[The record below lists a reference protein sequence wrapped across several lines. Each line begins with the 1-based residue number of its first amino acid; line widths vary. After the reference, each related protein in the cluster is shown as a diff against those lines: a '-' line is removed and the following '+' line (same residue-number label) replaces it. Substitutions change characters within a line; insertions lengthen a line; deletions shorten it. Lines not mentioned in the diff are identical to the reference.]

1 MKAPRAGLIGTGAF
15 NFFRGLKHT
24 GGGRMNGN
32 RTQFQRTG
40 RWGAAAA
47 VAAFAFTTCAASAFD
62 DQPKPSGIAPAE
74 LIKTAVK
81 DLIAMQEEDGD
92 WPYQGVYRV
101 AGQIPVGYRIGGTA
115 LVCEG
120 LLAAAPDDKKA
131 DAAIE
136 RGVAFILKTLEHPLM
151 VPSTR
156 DTYDVRVWGHCYAL
170 DLFCRLRETKRM
182 GTHAKAIEVWIPRL
196 VAALIKEELPKGGW
210 NYANRRAHA
219 AFVTCPVTQAL
230 LLARAQS
237 EDVPDEVFTR
247 ARAALE
253 GSRMNSGTFI
263 YSGRVPEDLK
273 KDNGKDLPGS
283 VARSAVSETTLQL
296 LGGGSV
302 KAVDAAISAFH
313 EHWEWLEK
321 RRKKTG
327 THVPPYGIAPYYFY
341 YGHRYAAQAIQMLPA
356 AQRQAERE
364 KMLEKIMRTRDEDGT
379 WNDRVFPR
387 SRNFGT
393 NMVMLA
399 LLGDKAPMPP
409 TLAEAVKIKVRTD
422 APSLAWSD
430 KNTTQP
436 VEAAGGKPA
445 QPVAQ
450 PEK

>member
-1 MKAPRAGLIGTGAF
+1 MGVSHERAWR
-15 NFFRGLKHT
+15 RGH
-24 GGGRMNGN
+24 
-32 RTQFQRTG
+32 
-40 RWGAAAA
+40 WGATAAL
-47 VAAFAFTTCAASAFD
+47 AAFALAAYSAVARD
-62 DQPKPSGIAPAE
+62 DAPKAPAISPAE
-74 LIKTAVK
+74 LIKTAVRE
-81 DLIAMQEEDGD
+81 LIDMQEEDGD

-120 LLAAAPDDKKA
+120 LLAAAPDDKEA

-170 DLFCRLRETKRM
+170 DLFCRLREARRM
-182 GTHAKAIEVWIPRL
+182 GAHAKAIESWIPRL

-210 NYANRRAHA
+210 NYANRKAHA
-219 AFVTCPVTQAL
+219 AFVTSPVTQAL
-230 LLARAQS
+230 LLARSQG

-247 ARAALE
+247 SREALE
-253 GSRMNSGTFI
+253 GSRQDSGTFV
-263 YSGRVPEDLK
+263 YSGIVPAAKK
-273 KDNGKDLPGS
+273 KDAGTDLPGS
-283 VARSAVSETTLQL
+283 VARSAVSETTLRL
-296 LGGGSV
+296 LGGGSD
-302 KAVDAAISAFH
+302 KAIDAAIGAFH
-313 EHWEWLEK
+313 EHWGWLEK
-321 RRKKTG
+321 RRKQTG

-341 YGHRYAAQAIQMLPA
+341 YGHRYAAQAIEMLPKDRRPE
-356 AQRQAERE
+356 QRE
-364 KMLEKIMRTRDEDGT
+364 KMLEKILRTRDEDGT

-409 TLAEAVKIKVRTD
+409 ALAEAAKSKVRTD
-422 APSLAWSD
+422 SPSLAWSN
-430 KNTTQP
+430 KPTTQA
-436 VEAAGGKPA
+436 VGAAGGKSN
-445 QPVAQ
+445 QPTAP

>member
-1 MKAPRAGLIGTGAF
+1 MTGA
-15 NFFRGLKHT
+15 
-24 GGGRMNGN
+24 
-32 RTQFQRTG
+32 RTPMRRIG
-40 RWGAAAA
+40 VYGAVAG
-47 VAAFAFTTCAASAFD
+47 VAAFVLAVYSASARD
-62 DQPKPSGIAPAE
+62 DVPDAEKTIAPAE

-81 DLIAMQEEDGD
+81 DLIDMQEKDGD

-120 LLAAAPDDKKA
+120 LLAAASGDKKA
-131 DAAIE
+131 DSAIE

-151 VPSTR
+151 EPSTR

-170 DLFCRLRETKRM
+170 DLFCRLRDAKRM
-182 GTHAKAIEVWIPRL
+182 GAHGKAIEAWIPRL

-219 AFVTCPVTQAL
+219 SFVTCPVAQAL
-230 LLARAQS
+230 LLARSQG
-237 EDVPDEVFTR
+237 ENVPDEVFKR

-253 GSRMNSGTFI
+253 GSRLQSGTFV
-263 YSGRVPEDLK
+263 YSGVVPEARR
-273 KDNGKDLPGS
+273 KDEGKDLPGS
-283 VARSAVSETTLQL
+283 VARSAVSETTLRL

-302 KAVDAAISAFH
+302 KAIDAAIGAFH

-327 THVPPYGIAPYYFY
+327 THEPPYGIAPYYFY
-341 YGHRYAAQAIQMLPA
+341 YGHRYAAQAIQMLPEGRRA
-356 AQRQAERE
+356 AERD
-364 KMLEKIMRTRDEDGT
+364 KLLEKIMRTRDEDGT

-399 LLGDKAPMPP
+399 LLGEKAPMPP
-409 TLAEAVKIKVRTD
+409 ALADAEKTPVRSDSPSIAWVNNSTTKPAEAVD
-422 APSLAWSD
+422 GES
-430 KNTTQP
+430 
-436 VEAAGGKPA
+436 GKPTA
-445 QPVAQ
+445 HS
-450 PEK
+450 EK

>member
-1 MKAPRAGLIGTGAF
+1 MGVSHDRVW
-15 NFFRGLKHT
+15 R
-24 GGGRMNGN
+24 R
-32 RTQFQRTG
+32 G
-40 RWGAAAA
+40 RWGAMAALAVFVMAAYSASARDDAPKPAA
-47 VAAFAFTTCAASAFD
+47 VSP
-62 DQPKPSGIAPAE
+62 QE

-81 DLIAMQEEDGD
+81 ELIAMQEEDGD

-170 DLFCRLRETKRM
+170 DLFCRLREAKRM
-182 GTHAKAIEVWIPRL
+182 GAHAIAIESWIPRL

-230 LLARAQS
+230 LLARSQG
-237 EDVPDEVFTR
+237 EDVSDEVFKR
-247 ARAALE
+247 SREVLE
-253 GSRMNSGTFI
+253 GSRQDSGTFV
-263 YSGRVPEDLK
+263 YSGRVSEARK
-273 KDNGKDLPGS
+273 KDSGKDLPGS

-302 KAVDAAISAFH
+302 KSIGAAIGAFH

-327 THVPPYGIAPYYFY
+327 THEPPYGIAPYYFY
-341 YGHRYAAQAIQMLPA
+341 YGHRYAAQAIEMLP
-356 AQRQAERE
+356 RERRPE
-364 KMLEKIMRTRDEDGT
+364 ERAKLLEKIMQTRDDDGT

-409 TLAEAVKIKVRTD
+409 ALAEAAKSRVRTD
-422 APSLAWSD
+422 SPSLAWSD
-430 KNTTQP
+430 KTTTQP
-436 VEAAGGKPA
+436 VEAAGGKPGR
-445 QPVAQ
+445 PTAQ

>member
-1 MKAPRAGLIGTGAF
+1 MAFAQHPQRRIGA
-15 NFFRGLKHT
+15 
-24 GGGRMNGN
+24 
-32 RTQFQRTG
+32 
-40 RWGAAAA
+40 WGAIAAIA
-47 VAAFAFTTCAASAFD
+47 VFALAAYGAMARD
-62 DQPKPSGIAPAE
+62 DVSEVEKKVAPAE

-81 DLIAMQEEDGD
+81 ELIAMQEEEGD

-170 DLFCRLRETKRM
+170 DLFCRLREARRM
-182 GTHAKAIEVWIPRL
+182 GAHGNAIESWIPRL

-230 LLARAQS
+230 LLARSQG
-237 EDVPDEVFTR
+237 EDVPDEVFKR
-247 ARAALE
+247 AREALE
-253 GSRMNSGTFI
+253 GSRQDSGTFV
-263 YSGRVPEDLK
+263 YSGLVPAAKK
-273 KDNGKDLPGS
+273 KDSGKDLPGS

-302 KAVDAAISAFH
+302 KSIDAAIGAFH
-313 EHWEWLEK
+313 EHWQWLEK

-327 THVPPYGIAPYYFY
+327 THEPPYGIAPYYFY
-341 YGHRYAAQAIQMLPA
+341 YGHRYAAQAIEMLPR
-356 AQRQAERE
+356 QRRGEERQRL
-364 KMLEKIMRTRDEDGT
+364 LEKIMRTRDEDGT

-399 LLGDKAPMPP
+399 LLGEKAPMPP
-409 TLAEAVKIKVRTD
+409 ALAEAEKTKVRTD
-422 APSLAWSD
+422 SPSLAWSG
-430 KNTTQP
+430 KATS
-436 VEAAGGKPA
+436 KPA
-445 QPVAQ
+445 EANEGELRKPVAQ
-450 PEK
+450 SEK

>member
-1 MKAPRAGLIGTGAF
+1 MIGA
-15 NFFRGLKHT
+15 RVPMRRM
-24 GGGRMNGN
+24 GGYG
-32 RTQFQRTG
+32 TI
-40 RWGAAAA
+40 AS
-47 VAAFAFTTCAASAFD
+47 VAAFVFTANSALACD
-62 DQPKPSGIAPAE
+62 DVPEAGKTVAPAE

-81 DLIAMQEEDGD
+81 ELIAMQEEDGD

-131 DAAIE
+131 AAAIE
-136 RGVAFILKTLEHPLM
+136 RGIAFILKTLEHPLM

-170 DLFCRLRETKRM
+170 DLFCRLREAKQM
-182 GTHAKAIEVWIPRL
+182 GAHSKAIESWIPRL

-210 NYANRRAHA
+210 NYDNRRVHA
-219 AFVTCPVTQAL
+219 AFVTSPVTQAL
-230 LLARAQS
+230 LLARAQG
-237 EDVPDEVFTR
+237 EDVPDEVFKR
-247 ARAALE
+247 AREALE
-253 GSRMNSGTFI
+253 GSRLNSGTFI
-263 YSGRVPEDLK
+263 YSGLVPAARKND
-273 KDNGKDLPGS
+273 DGKDLPGS

-313 EHWEWLEK
+313 EHWKWLEK

-341 YGHRYAAQAIQMLPA
+341 YGHRYAGQAIQMLPED
-356 AQRQAERE
+356 QRAAER
-364 KMLEKIMRTRDEDGT
+364 KRLVEKIMRTRDEDGT

-399 LLGDKAPMPP
+399 LLGDKAPLPP
-409 TLAEAVKIKVRTD
+409 SWAEAAKSKVRTD
-422 APSLAWSD
+422 SPSLAWSD
-430 KNTTQP
+430 KATTQP
-436 VEAAGGKPA
+436 VEKAGSDS
-445 QPVAQ
+445 QPPTAQ

>member
-1 MKAPRAGLIGTGAF
+1 MIGARIPIQRMGACGAVAGL
-15 NFFRGLKHT
+15 
-24 GGGRMNGN
+24 
-32 RTQFQRTG
+32 
-40 RWGAAAA
+40 
-47 VAAFAFTTCAASAFD
+47 AAFALAAFSALARD
-62 DQPKPSGIAPAE
+62 DVPEAGKIIAPAE

-81 DLIAMQEEDGD
+81 ELIDMQEENGD

-120 LLAAAPDDKKA
+120 LLAAAPGDQKA

-151 VPSTR
+151 VPSKR

-170 DLFCRLRETKRM
+170 DLFCRLREAKRM
-182 GTHAKAIEVWIPRL
+182 GAQAQSIESWIPRL

-230 LLARAQS
+230 LLARSQG
-237 EDVPDEVFTR
+237 EDVPDEVFKR
-247 ARAALE
+247 ARQALE
-253 GSRMNSGTFI
+253 GSRLDSGTFV
-263 YSGRVPEDLK
+263 YSGMVRAGKK
-273 KDNGKDLPGS
+273 KDDGKELPGS

-302 KAVDAAISAFH
+302 KAIDASIGAFH

-327 THVPPYGIAPYYFY
+327 THEPPYGIAPYYFY
-341 YGHRYAAQAIQMLPA
+341 YGHRYAAQAIEMLPKERRG
-356 AQRQAERE
+356 QERE

-399 LLGDKAPMPP
+399 LLGEKAPMPP
-409 TLAEAVKIKVRTD
+409 ALAEAAKTRVRTD
-422 APSLAWSD
+422 SPALAWD
-430 KNTTQP
+430 GKATTQP
-436 VEAAGGKPA
+436 VESAGGKA
-445 QPVAQ
+445 GQPTAQ
-450 PEK
+450 PEE